1 MTKIDTRQGS
11 IEEITLNDSLSFWIE
26 SFLFDRKSQ
35 NMAPGTLFFYQVK
48 LRTFLKYCDGQQ
60 ITRLSQL
67 DSNELRR
74 FMAWLEGTG
83 HNPGGRHAL
92 YRAIKTFLLWYENEV
107 EPDNWK
113 NPIRKVK
120 APRVPTEPLDPAP
133 IEDIQAMETTCDNSF
148 MGRRD
153 KALLLA
159 LLDTG
164 ARATEFLNINLED
177 IDLVI
182 GAVLIRQG
190 KGRKPRTVFLGAKTK
205 RSIRTYLKHR
215 IDSSPALWISVDNLT
230 RLTYSGLKWIIIRR
244 AKLAKVKPYGLHAFR
259 RQFAISMLRNGVDVV
274 TLSRLMGHTSLAVM
288 KKYLKQINSD
298 LQDAHIKG
306 GPVDHGKF

>member
-11 IEEITLNDSLSFWIE
+11 IEEITLNDSLSYWIE

-113 NPIRKVK
+113 NPIRRVK

-133 IEDIQAMETTCDNSF
+133 IEDIQAMEMTCDNSF

-177 IDLVI
+177 IDLVT
-182 GAVLIRQG
+182 GAILIRQG